1 MVQTGTEKGL
11 TPAQKRLIEA
21 LLEPN
26 NRFKSISEICDA
38 AKCSRNSYYRAF
50 NKPHFREE
58 YKRQSAALA
67 ERHLGPVM
75 NAFVRE
81 ATRGS
86 FQHGKVLLEMAGV
99 YSEKTKHEHSG
110 PDGGPIPVTL
120 DELQERFRNARD
132 SEERTDSG

>member
-1 MVQTGTEKGL
+1 MVQNGTKQRL
-11 TPAQKRLIEA
+11 TPTEKRLIEA

-26 NRFKSISEICDA
+26 NRFKSISEICDT
-38 AKCSRNSYYRAF
+38 AKCSRNTYYRAF

-58 YKRQSAALA
+58 YKRQAAALS
-67 ERHLGPVM
+67 ERHLGQVM

-99 YSEKTKHEHSG
+99 YSEKTKYEHSG

-120 DELQERFRNARD
+120 DELKERFRNARD
-132 SEERTDSG
+132 SQERPD

>member
-1 MVQTGTEKGL
+1 MVQNGTKQRL
-11 TPAQKRLIEA
+11 TPTEKRLIEA

-26 NRFKSISEICDA
+26 NRFKSISDICDT

-58 YKRQSAALA
+58 YKRQAAALS
-67 ERHLGPVM
+67 ERHLGQVM

-86 FQHGKVLLEMAGV
+86 FQHGRVLLEMAGV
-99 YSEKTKHEHSG
+99 YTEKSKHEHSG
-110 PDGGPIPVTL
+110 PDGGPIQWVDL
-120 DELQERFRNARD
+120 VRLAESDDEPDDEAD
-132 SEERTDSG
+132 S

>member
-1 MVQTGTEKGL
+1 MSKNVSEYRPTGKES
-11 TPAQKRLIEA
+11 R
-21 LLEPN
+21 LLELLLDPK
-26 NRFKSISEICDA
+26 NRLKSIREICDMVPCNP
-38 AKCSRNSYYRAF
+38 KTYERAF
-50 NKPHFREE
+50 KKPEFAQLYAER
-58 YKRQSAALA
+58 SAALA
-67 ERHLGPVM
+67 KKHLGAVM
-75 NAFVRE
+75 NAFVRQ

>member
-1 MVQTGTEKGL
+1 MVQNGTKQRL
-11 TPAQKRLIEA
+11 TPTEKRLIEA

-26 NRFKSISEICDA
+26 NRFKSISDICDT

-58 YKRQSAALA
+58 YKRQAAALS
-67 ERHLGPVM
+67 ERHLGQVM

-86 FQHGKVLLEMAGV
+86 FQHGRVLLEMAGV
-99 YSEKTKHEHSG
+99 YTEKSKHEHSG
-110 PDGGPIPVTL
+110 PDGGPIQWVDL
-120 DELQERFRNARD
+120 VRLAKSDESDDEAD
-132 SEERTDSG
+132 S

>member
-1 MVQTGTEKGL
+1 MVQNGTKQRL
-11 TPAQKRLIEA
+11 TPTEKRLIEA

-26 NRFKSISEICDA
+26 NRFKSISDICDT

-58 YKRQSAALA
+58 YKRQAAALS
-67 ERHLGPVM
+67 ERHLGQVM

-86 FQHGKVLLEMAGV
+86 FQHGRVLLEMAGV
-99 YSEKTKHEHSG
+99 YTEKSKHEHSG
-110 PDGGPIPVTL
+110 PDGGPIQWVDL
-120 DELQERFRNARD
+120 VRLAKSDDEPDDEAD
-132 SEERTDSG
+132 S

>member
-1 MVQTGTEKGL
+1 MTQTGTETRL
-11 TPAQKRLIEA
+11 TPAEKRLIEA
-21 LLEPN
+21 LLDPG
-26 NRFKSISEICDA
+26 NRFKSISEICDT
-38 AKCSRNSYYRAF
+38 AKCGRRTYYRAF
-50 NKPHFREE
+50 DRPRFREE
-58 YKRQSAALA
+58 YKRQAAALS
-67 ERHLGPVM
+67 ERHLGQVM

>member
-1 MVQTGTEKGL
+1 VTQTGTETRL
-11 TPAQKRLIEA
+11 TPAEKRLIEA
-21 LLEPN
+21 LLDPG
-26 NRFKSISEICDA
+26 NRFKSISEICDT
-38 AKCSRNSYYRAF
+38 AKCGRRTYYRAF
-50 NKPHFREE
+50 DRPRFREE
-58 YKRQSAALA
+58 YKRQAAALS
-67 ERHLGPVM
+67 ERHLGQVM

>member
-1 MVQTGTEKGL
+1 MVQNGTKQRL
-11 TPAQKRLIEA
+11 TPTEKRLIEA

-26 NRFKSISEICDA
+26 NRFKSISDICDT

-58 YKRQSAALA
+58 YKRQAAALS
-67 ERHLGPVM
+67 ERHLGQVM

-86 FQHGKVLLEMAGV
+86 FQHGRVLLEMAGV
-99 YSEKTKHEHSG
+99 YTEKSKHEHAG
-110 PDGGPIPVTL
+110 PDGGPIQWVDL
-120 DELQERFRNARD
+120 VRLAKSDDEPDDEAD
-132 SEERTDSG
+132 S

>member
-1 MVQTGTEKGL
+1 MAQTGTEKRL
-11 TPAQKRLIEA
+11 TPAEKRLIEA
-21 LLEPN
+21 LLDPG
-26 NRFKSISEICDA
+26 NRFKSISEICNTVNCGRQA
-38 AKCSRNSYYRAF
+38 YYRAF
-50 NKPHFREE
+50 NKPHFREA
-58 YKRQSAALA
+58 YKRQAAALS
-67 ERHLGPVM
+67 ERHLGQVM
-75 NAFVRE
+75 NAFVKE